1 MGQERISWIFFMNR
15 SRPPVPAADVFVLA
29 AILAVFA
36 FPAPAHAYLDPGLGS
51 AIVASVLGFL
61 AAMGYWLRSFIARVK
76 ERFGKK
82 PGGPADR

>member
-1 MGQERISWIFFMNR
+1 MNR
-15 SRPPVPAADVFVLA
+15 SRPFVRAVDVFVLA
-29 AILAVFA
+29 AILTAFA
-36 FPAPAHAYLDPGLGS
+36 FPTPAHAYIDPGLGS
-51 AIVASVLGFL
+51 AIVASALGFL